1 MTSRRIEKR
10 GENGEENRFPSVG
23 RLSSQ
28 ADDGVEKTV
37 TMGRKNSSKKVD
49 VTSKYSQ
56 EFI

>member
-28 ADDGVEKTV
+28 ADDGVA
-37 TMGRKNSSKKVD
+37 KKLLQWEG
-49 VTSKYSQ
+49 KILQ
-56 EFI
+56 KR